1 MEKLASVL
9 WKPEDRSDAEFARAL
24 LASAPELQKRGAAHL
39 RIDVVDEAVA
49 AGAQVRVG
57 RMDPPKAAVAFYW
70 LDEADARGP
79 VEQAL
84 AGVASRVE
92 SYLVV
97 ESVPLHN
104 TAHVAPLGERTPGF
118 NLVTCIEPKR
128 GLAYADFVRHW
139 HGEHRRCALETQST
153 FAYVRN
159 EIVRAF
165 GGQAPPWA
173 AIVEESFPL
182 EALRDPRVWYRWDG
196 SEQQFRR
203 HRQWMIE
210 SCLAFLDLERV
221 ESHPMSETV
230 FER

>member
-9 WKPEDRSDAEFARAL
+9 WKPSHRSDAEFARAL
-24 LASAPELQKRGAAHL
+24 LAGAPELAQRGAARL
-39 RIDVVDEAVA
+39 RIDVVDDAVA
-49 AGAQVRVG
+49 AGSDVRVG
-57 RMDPPKAAVAFYW
+57 RMQPPKAAVVFYW

-79 VEQAL
+79 VEEVL
-84 AGVASRVE
+84 AGVASRLE
-92 SYLVV
+92 SFLVV
-97 ESVPLHN
+97 ESVPLHD

-118 NLVTCIEPKR
+118 NLVTCIEPKP

-139 HGEHRRCALETQST
+139 HGEHRSCALETQST

-165 GGQAPPWA
+165 GSEAPPWA
-173 AIVEESFPL
+173 AIVEESFPI
-182 EALRDPRVWYRWDG
+182 EALDDPRVWYRWEG

-203 HRQWMIE
+203 HRQRMIE
-210 SCLAFLDLERV
+210 SCLAFLDLAKV
-221 ESHPMSETV
+221 ESHPMSEYV